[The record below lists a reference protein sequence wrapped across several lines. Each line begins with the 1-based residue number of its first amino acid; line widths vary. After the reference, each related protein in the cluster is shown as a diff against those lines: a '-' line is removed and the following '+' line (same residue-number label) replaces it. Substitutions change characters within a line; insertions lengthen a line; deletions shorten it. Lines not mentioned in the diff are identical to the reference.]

1 MNNLKKDDEIVKNIS
16 AISHELQT
24 PINLISATAKL
35 VSYKNKQNS
44 EIRRYTRNIVNNCN
58 KLTMILSN
66 MLDVNMLTHSKY
78 EYVNLRQ
85 FFDAIYYTV
94 RPYLRGLNVKI
105 KLEFKTEKEYAYFPP
120 VTMERIILNLITN
133 GVKYNDKENKTIRFR
148 ISDKNDNI
156 IFSIK
161 DNGIGIAP
169 ENTEMVT
176 QPFYRVDK
184 TVSTGVGL
192 GLSLVKEYTERLNG
206 TLSIKSK
213 LEKGTD
219 VSVSI
224 PCNIKKENFE
234 TLEVPYFHYPEKESY
249 DIEFSQFYDG
259 DYLL

>member
-1 MNNLKKDDEIVKNIS
+1 MNNLKKDDEILKNIS

-35 VSYKNKQNS
+35 VSYKNKQNE
-44 EIRRYTRNIVNNCN
+44 EIRRYARNIVNNCN

-66 MLDVNMLTHSKY
+66 MLDVNTLTYSKY

-94 RPYLRGLNVKI
+94 RPYLRGLNVQI
-105 KLEFKTEKEYAYFPP
+105 KLEFKTEKEYVYFPP

-133 GVKYNDKENKTIRFR
+133 AVKYNDKEKKTIRFR
-148 ISDKNDNI
+148 ISDKDDNI

-161 DNGIGIAP
+161 DNGMGIAP
-169 ENTEMVT
+169 ENIEKVTE
-176 QPFYRVDK
+176 PFYRVDK
-184 TVSTGVGL
+184 SVSRGVGL
-192 GLSLVKEYTERLNG
+192 GLSLVKEYTERMKG
-206 TLSIKSK
+206 TLKIKSK

-224 PCNIKKENFE
+224 PSNIEHESFK
-234 TLEVPYFHYPEKESY
+234 TSEVTFFHYPEKTSY